1 MYFLEPQKIR
11 KGETSIEFAE
21 RVRKMIAETAN
32 LKMVQWDG
40 YLKYMSPS
48 PKLCEQRREKIADKF
63 KTSILKKGEE
73 STSKEKMKHVSGNGT
88 EGSPRRFSLR
98 GRSRSR
104 S

>member
-40 YLKYMSPS
+40 YLKYMAPS

-63 KTSILKKGEE
+63 KTSILKYEE
-73 STSKEKMKHVSGNGT
+73 GTSKEKSKHVGGNST

-98 GRSRSR
+98 GRPRSR